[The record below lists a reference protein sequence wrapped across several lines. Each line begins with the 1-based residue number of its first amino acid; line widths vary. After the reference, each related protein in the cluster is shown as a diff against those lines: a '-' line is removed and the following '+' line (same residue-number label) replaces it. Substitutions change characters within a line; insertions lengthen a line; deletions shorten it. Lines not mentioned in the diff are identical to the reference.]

1 MVSQKR
7 TLSSSPGPSK
17 RMKTKSAPPPL
28 EFATLH
34 KIEVTSHQRASQLA
48 DAHVRIKC
56 QGSADT
62 SVVCEGLN
70 VLLKHGE
77 AFESTCE
84 FGPFN
89 VVMGTRTLTF
99 HRPPLSWQASRT
111 EQSTGSCS
119 LRTPFQ
125 IYETSTAPTTAS
137 TTHNPS
143 TPSSNLDKSD
153 VENMTPPCCTAG
165 VHSTLELGWS
175 RQDSVNSCGTTPQA
189 SQNSVPCQ
197 SCLARTSV
205 QPRAPPFNSAHGFK
219 HFFEEAEL
227 RALRSRR
234 ASI

>member
-1 MVSQKR
+1 
-7 TLSSSPGPSK
+7 
-17 RMKTKSAPPPL
+17 MKTKSAPPPL

-56 QGSADT
+56 LGSADT
-62 SVVCEGLN
+62 FVVCEGLN

-143 TPSSNLDKSD
+143 TPSTNLDKSD
-153 VENMTPPCCTAG
+153 VENTTPPCCTAG
-165 VHSTLELGWS
+165 VRSTLELGWS